1 MTITGNNSIFGTNN
15 NDTIIGGQLDDF
27 IRGNDGDDLIEANQ
41 GKNTVFG
48 DAGNDTMSGGTDN
61 DYLNGGEG
69 EDSLDGFGG
78 DDTLRGGAGN
88 DILNGGAG
96 NDMLNGEDGDDLI
109 NAGDGDDAMWGGT
122 GKDVITGGA
131 GDDEI
136 KGGAGDDII
145 YGDNYVSNNSTVGE
159 NLVANGSFEDY
170 TVSYNNCYQTKT
182 LSGWTTEYASGID
195 IKKNNN
201 YYSAADGNTW
211 LELEGYRNSSIS
223 QQIDTE
229 TGKQYQISFDYKGHS
244 QASAYNNKIEVYW
257 NGELID
263 TVTEQGSQYS
273 SCCYSSCNNSGSNQW
288 KTYTYTLEAG
298 SGDLTGLTFKSVGG
312 SYKVGGQLDN
322 VEVREV
328 YQDSLADKLSTEQVT
343 GNDLIYG
350 EDGNDRIYG
359 GAGWDTIYGGA
370 GNDTINC
377 TDSIN
382 IGYGQ
387 EDRINGG
394 LGSDTFVLGDSDRG
408 YYNAQGWADCVV
420 VEDFNEHEDKVQLNG
435 SIHKYWLGSSSDGNS
450 YLYEY
455 TNHGWE
461 GVAMFEDVQLDRY
474 DLKGGAFEYV

>member
-1 MTITGNNSIFGTNN
+1 MTVRGNNSIFGTNN

-48 DAGNDTMSGGTDN
+48 DGGNDTISGGTDG

-69 EDSLDGFGG
+69 EDCITG
-78 DDTLRGGAGN
+78 DEGNDTILGGA
-88 DILNGGAG
+88 
-96 NDMLNGEDGDDLI
+96 
-109 NAGDGDDAMWGGT
+109 
-122 GKDVITGGA
+122 GKDVILGGA
-131 GDDEI
+131 GDDEV
-136 KGGAGDDII
+136 KGGADDDII

-182 LSGWTTEYASGID
+182 LTGWTTHYASGID
-195 IKKNNN
+195 IKQNN
-201 YYSAADGNTW
+201 YYHSAADGNNW

-244 QASAYNNKIEVYW
+244 QASTYNNKIEVYW

-273 SCCYSSCNNSGSNQW
+273 SCCYSSCNNSGSNEW

-298 SGDLTGLTFKSVGG
+298 SSDLTGLTFKSVGG

-322 VEVREV
+322 VAVKEV
-328 YQDSLADKLSTEQVT
+328 YQDSLATKLATEQVT
-343 GNDLIYG
+343 GNDLIDG
-350 EDGNDRIYG
+350 EEGNDLIYG
-359 GAGWDTIYGGA
+359 GAGWDTIYGGV
-370 GNDTINC
+370 GNDTLNG

-382 IGYGQ
+382 AGYNQ
-387 EDRINGG
+387 EDRLNGG
-394 LGSDTFVLGDSDRG
+394 LGADTFVLGDSNRG
-408 YYNAQGWADCVV
+408 YYNAQGWTDCVV
-420 VEDFNEHEDKVQLNG
+420 VEDFDIHEDTVQLNG
-435 SIHKYWLGSSSDGNS
+435 SSDKYWLGAGNDGNS

-455 TNHGWE
+455 TTHGWD
-461 GVAMFEDVQLDRY
+461 GVAMFENVQLDRY
-474 DLKGGAFEYV
+474 DLQAGAFEYV